1 MGRRRTDSIDLA
13 CRQWAQDRRK
23 FLGLDEFRT
32 AREMVGAL
40 KSTLGARRDLHAGST
55 STGRVE
61 QHWPEVYST
70 DDSLRVAQAYQR
82 ARPEL
87 KAVLEVHYLARAPA
101 EFKAESLAMSVRA
114 YWNRVAIAKAFVE
127 AWLLR

>member
-13 CRQWAQDRRK
+13 CRAWAQDRRK
-23 FLGLDEFRT
+23 ILGLDECRT
-32 AREMVGAL
+32 AREFLGAL
-40 KSTLGARRDLHAGST
+40 RSTLAARRDLHAGAT

-61 QHWPEVYST
+61 QHWPEIYSC
-70 DDSLRVAQAYQR
+70 DEALRVAQAYHR

-87 KAVLEVHYLARAPA
+87 KAVLDVHYLARAPI
-101 EFKAESLAMSVRA
+101 EFKAEALSISPRA

-127 AWLLR
+127 AWLMR